1 MIRFTISWTIAKRER
16 ERRKGENEFLR
27 KYIHMSEVWMER
39 VQVVGH
45 ELSGKLWGEWT
56 VDKCNCHLIS
66 QRQRG
71 RTEAEDDKRF
81 SRSDES
87 APDSAS
93 WYFGSWIL
101 HSALAA
107 DGEPRRCALQAAPPP
122 PFPTIDTNTL
132 ERARGSTRNRTR
144 SASFP
149 LCTRETAPLAS
160 SVICLESFFQF
171 FKWNA
176 RLREGFPSFFTNTL

>member
-122 PFPTIDTNTL
+122 PISNDRYQYPGACTWIHAKSHAFRFVSTL
-132 ERARGSTRNRTR
+132 HPRNRPACFFR
-144 SASFP
+144 YLPRILFP
-149 LCTRETAPLAS
+149 
-160 SVICLESFFQF
+160 IF
-171 FKWNA
+171 
-176 RLREGFPSFFTNTL
+176 